1 MKPSYYVKL
10 LELRS
15 WREGGQAN
23 NVGYA
28 RRSLALGVI
37 IEICFAVIL
46 LKIHNGASL
55 SPLSSAGEVLSCVG
69 RVLGTQTCC
78 TAGLQG
84 GDRGQYSERLIVCS
98 LEKCFWIPS
107 SSYFLQSIPA
117 SHIKQYCLLTEFHVI
132 ANHSLWSLSWAIVN
146 P

>member
-46 LKIHNGASL
+46 LKIHNRTSL

-78 TAGLQG
+78 ACRAARRRQRTALGKAYHVLSRKILLDPELQ
-84 GDRGQYSERLIVCS
+84 L
-98 LEKCFWIPS
+98 FPS
-107 SSYFLQSIPA
+107 KQPCL
-117 SHIKQYCLLTEFHVI
+117 SH
-132 ANHSLWSLSWAIVN
+132 
-146 P
+146 

>member
-23 NVGYA
+23 NVEYA
-28 RRSLALGVI
+28 RQSLALGVI

-55 SPLSSAGEVLSCVG
+55 SPLPSAGRC
-69 RVLGTQTCC
+69 
-78 TAGLQG
+78 
-84 GDRGQYSERLIVCS
+84 
-98 LEKCFWIPS
+98 
-107 SSYFLQSIPA
+107 
-117 SHIKQYCLLTEFHVI
+117 
-132 ANHSLWSLSWAIVN
+132 
-146 P
+146 